1 MLIAELRRFF
11 RNDVVNARKLCAI
24 AVLDCIDVRRPDNAT
39 SDDSK
44 LNAQQSPPA
53 SFTTFRNAFTAT
65 SNSSGPEVPP

>member
-11 RNDVVNARKLCAI
+11 RNDVVNACKLCAI
-24 AVLDCIDVRRPDNAT
+24 AVLDCIDVRRPDNAA
-39 SDDSK
+39 SGDSK

-53 SFTTFRNAFTAT
+53 PITTFRNAFTAT